1 MTLSLST
8 GLLRPRQTRTRTHAH
23 LSGTWRIA
31 FEQEGAPGWEA
42 GVPGNRLVAVPGAWN
57 EQLLGGLGEVG
68 AAWYERTLDGPERVQ
83 GTRRLLRFDAAS
95 LVADV
100 WLDGEHLGHHEG
112 GFLPFAFDVTE
123 QLEPGRE
130 HRLTVRVEHGLS
142 VERTPVGGLPGGG
155 AFRSFPATSYDF
167 LPMGGLIRP
176 VRLLSVPEVA
186 VTRIAATT
194 AGIRN
199 GAELDIVIEAAGFDG
214 EALVGL
220 RGRQGTSTRLRLA
233 EGRGQTSLAWRDA
246 RLWSPGDPHLETL
259 EISLLD
265 GDRVLDV
272 YTQPIGART
281 VAVEGS
287 DILVNG
293 ERVFLAGF
301 GKHEDFP
308 VYGRGLAEPVI
319 LRDAELMRWV
329 GANSYRTSHYPY
341 AEEAL
346 EVADRAGLLVI
357 SETSAVGVNFY
368 DNADA
373 DAPRLAYVRA
383 ELAALIERDRNHPSV
398 IAWSVANEP
407 FAKPIFQPTPA
418 TPEALARGKAFLGT
432 LIDDA
437 HRLDPS
443 RPAMVVGAQGHPD
456 AFVDLGDIIA
466 INRYYGWYT
475 ESGRVEEGAA
485 IFGRELDTLHASFG
499 KPILVTE
506 FGVDTLPGCHSAEA
520 EMWSEEYQAEF
531 LERYLDEIE
540 RRPFVAGA
548 HVWNFADFK
557 TSQSILRAGGLNHKG
572 VFTRDRR
579 PKLAAHALRRRWGGN
594 A

>member
-1 MTLSLST
+1 MMTSHAA
-8 GLLRPRQTRTRTHAH
+8 GLLRPRQTRKRTHAN

-31 FEQEGAPGWEA
+31 FEQGDTPPWEN
-42 GVPGNRLVAVPGAWN
+42 GVPGSRLVSVPGAWN
-57 EQLLGGLGEVG
+57 EQLLGGLAEFG
-68 AAWYERTLDGPERVQ
+68 AAWYERTLDGPERLDGV
-83 GTRRLLRFDAAS
+83 RRLLRFDAAS
-95 LVADV
+95 LIADV
-100 WLDGEHLGHHEG
+100 WLDGDHLGRHEG
-112 GFLPFAFDVTE
+112 GFLPFAFDVTDRL
-123 QLEPGRE
+123 QPGHE

-142 VERTPVGGLPGGG
+142 LERTPVGGLPGGG
-155 AFRSFPATSYDF
+155 LFRSFPGTSYDF

-176 VRLLSVPEVA
+176 VRLLTIPDSAVTGVA
-186 VTRIAATT
+186 VTTT
-194 AGIRN
+194 DIRG
-199 GAELDIVIEAAGFDG
+199 GAEIAVAVEAAGFSGD
-214 EALVGL
+214 ATIGL
-220 RGRQGTSTRLRLA
+220 RGRDTVSTRVRL
-233 EGRGQTSLAWRDA
+233 EDGRASASLSWRDA
-246 RLWSPGDPHLETL
+246 RLWCPADPHLETL
-259 EISLLD
+259 EVTLFD

-272 YTQPIGART
+272 YTQPIGVRT
-281 VAVEGS
+281 VAVEGAE
-287 DILVNG
+287 ILLNG

-319 LRDAELMRWV
+319 VRDAELMRWV

-357 SETSAVGVNFY
+357 SETSAVGVNFH
-368 DNADA
+368 DEAGADEA
-373 DAPRLAYVRA
+373 RLAYVRA

-407 FAKPIFQPTPA
+407 FAKPIFQPTAP
-418 TPEALARGKAFLGT
+418 TPEALARGTTFLGT

-437 HRLDPS
+437 HRLDPT

-456 AFVDLGDIIA
+456 EFVALGDIVA

-475 ESGRVEEGAA
+475 DSGRIEEGAA
-485 IFGRELDTLHASFG
+485 IFGRELDALHASLG

-579 PKLAAHALRRRWGGN
+579 PKLAAHALRRRWGGR